1 MNDTLKKLEKDKDIS
16 EDEQRKAQ
24 DDVQKITDDYVK
36 KCDASCAVIM
46 DGNGRWAQAR
56 SLSRSEGHRA
66 GTEAARNIVTRCREL
81 GIEHLTLYTFSKENW
96 ARPKDEISTL
106 FDLLTVFLKK
116 ELSSLREQDIRL
128 KILGELSE
136 FPFGSMTLNLALNY
150 SGRDELVRAC
160 KKMIAEG
167 VSEKDINEESLSKY
181 LYTAGQPDPDL
192 IIRTS
197 GEQRLSNYL
206 LYQAAYSELY
216 FTDVYWPDFT
226 PDELDKALADYA
238 GRQRRFGKTGEQV

>member
-1 MNDTLKKLEKDKDIS
+1 MMPRHI
-16 EDEQRKAQ
+16 
-24 DDVQKITDDYVK
+24 
-36 KCDASCAVIM
+36 AVIM

-56 SLSRSEGHRA
+56 GLSRSEGHRA

-136 FPFGSMTLNLALNY
+136 FPFGVRQVVAHTIKKTENCKSMTLNLALNY

-160 KKMIAEG
+160 KKMISEG
-167 VSEKDINEESLSKY
+167 VSEDKITEESLSDY

-226 PDELDKALADYA
+226 PDELDKALADFA

>member
-1 MNDTLKKLEKDKDIS
+1 MLPRHL
-16 EDEQRKAQ
+16 
-24 DDVQKITDDYVK
+24 
-36 KCDASCAVIM
+36 AVIM
-46 DGNGRWAQAR
+46 DGNGRWAKAR
-56 SLSRSEGHRA
+56 GLDRSEGHRA
-66 GTEAARNIVTRCREL
+66 GTEAAKNIVTRCREL
-81 GIEHLTLYTFSKENW
+81 GIRHLTLYTFSKENW

-106 FDLLTVFLKK
+106 FDLLTIFLKK
-116 ELSSLREQDIRL
+116 ELTNLREQDISL

-136 FPFGSMTLNLALNY
+136 FPFGVRQVVAHTIKKTENCKSMTLNLALNY

-160 KKMIAEG
+160 RKMIAEG
-167 VSEKDINEESLSKY
+167 ISEEQITEETLSDY

-216 FTDVYWPDFT
+216 FTDVFWPDFT
-226 PDELDKALADYA
+226 SEELDKALDDFKS
-238 GRQRRFGKTGEQV
+238 RQRRFGKTGDQI

>member
-1 MNDTLKKLEKDKDIS
+1 
-16 EDEQRKAQ
+16 
-24 DDVQKITDDYVK
+24 
-36 KCDASCAVIM
+36 
-46 DGNGRWAQAR
+46 
-56 SLSRSEGHRA
+56 
-66 GTEAARNIVTRCREL
+66 
-81 GIEHLTLYTFSKENW
+81 
-96 ARPKDEISTL
+96 
-106 FDLLTVFLKK
+106 
-116 ELSSLREQDIRL
+116 
-128 KILGELSE
+128 
-136 FPFGSMTLNLALNY
+136 MTLNLALNY

-167 VSEKDINEESLSKY
+167 VREDDITEESLSKY

-226 PDELDKALADYA
+226 PKELDKALADFA

>member
-1 MNDTLKKLEKDKDIS
+1 MLPRHL
-16 EDEQRKAQ
+16 
-24 DDVQKITDDYVK
+24 
-36 KCDASCAVIM
+36 AVIM
-46 DGNGRWAQAR
+46 DGNGRWAKSR
-56 SLSRSEGHRA
+56 GLNRSEGHKA
-66 GTEAARNIVTRCREL
+66 GTEAAKNIVTRCREL

-116 ELSSLREQDIRL
+116 ELTSLREQDIRL
-128 KILGELSE
+128 KILGELSD
-136 FPFGSMTLNLALNY
+136 FPFGVRQVVAHTIKKTENCKSMTLNLALNY
-150 SGRDELVRAC
+150 SGRDEMVRAC
-160 KKMIAEG
+160 RKMVADGIKE
-167 VSEKDINEESLSKY
+167 EEITEESIAGY

-197 GEQRLSNYL
+197 GELRLSNYL

-226 PDELDKALADYA
+226 PDELDKALADFKQ
-238 GRQRRFGKTGEQV
+238 RQRRFGKTGDQV